1 MNRHQIRK
9 RSRNKN
15 PKSTFEQDYS
25 DVSPEVITLDSR
37 QKRKLREPCPVIDLE
52 DEDISIV
59 STNLTHSTPSLQS
72 HVSIHNKIKKKKQK
86 FVEEVCVI
94 ENELHIEP
102 PKKQTHVINI
112 EEKGKFST
120 KDKTNLI
127 APESITAISSPVSS
141 LNSEKSID
149 FESPSSVL
157 FPVASSSKTP
167 APNET
172 VIEPLMCTPLSV
184 SKTSPQ
190 SFILDQTPSNFMPYK
205 RSFQLPNLEEIHCIE
220 EKEKEK
226 VAEEIHCIEE
236 KEKVALS
243 QSVNKRVK
251 RRACRYALRSC
262 GPPLLCDIQT
272 NIAASRKELNRK
284 RSRKS
289 SQKNIRNSK
298 LSKIEGPISQCSDR
312 SKQLSRRSAMEASRE
327 LNNSS
332 SHDEGS
338 SNSLKSQSHEIQE
351 LDFIPIAPTP
361 KEVEEDLR
369 KFFRQNKRRKT
380 RKLPLRCLSKDSVST
395 TLTSVYSLEMELRK
409 QKRQASKERKKECK
423 KALVREKLKKQKVKN
438 KNLQGNVRQMT
449 ALMKKI
455 KSNIHHRLKLLL
467 DENLP
472 FRSGLKKFQLK
483 YLRDL
488 TSIRDDDYVAML
500 EGINKCESLFTKT
513 GMFHEITDW
522 ASKLYNMLNSIMNKK
537 NRKLPAHFKLKQKL
551 SLSKSKMEKLKP
563 TTRTQVAQDESR
575 KSKKLNSWTDEK
587 PKIHQMRDKQAFK
600 CRSRINEKA
609 CSSKKEP
616 YPANSTPNENARSR
630 DSSPDPSESL
640 NDFNWLTLD
649 AWRTDYEDIS
659 SDEMPASKPEIVPQI
674 PENVPV
680 AESSSTEDQLHRPR
694 SESESSCQEVP
705 VEPNSKI
712 IEVVSL
718 DEVEERDTHLS
729 TSPVSEQTLTNE
741 IEMEVIDQ
749 TLIHDAMSS
758 ALVRSKEASMLRTRP
773 RPDDDQLS
781 VSSEDSFSVDI
792 GTNIFVPG
800 GVSFKG
806 RRPIIIDGSNVA
818 IAHGISKRG
827 IRVFSSKGLEICAK
841 FFTKRGHK
849 VIIFVPLFRRSDHRT
864 LHPEILNKLSDR
876 GLITYTPSRRV
887 NQKLSVPYDDR
898 YIVQCAVALGGVIV
912 STDNF
917 RDLLQENPTWRSTIE
932 KRLLMFTFVGDML
945 IFPQDPLGRRGPKLD
960 EFLMFPR

>member
-52 DEDISIV
+52 DEDVSIV

-72 HVSIHNKIKKKKQK
+72 HVSIHNKIKKMKQK

-120 KDKTNLI
+120 KDKTNSI
-127 APESITAISSPVSS
+127 APKSITAISSPVSS

-226 VAEEIHCIEE
+226 VAEEIYCIEE

-251 RRACRYALRSC
+251 RRTCRYALRSC
-262 GPPLLCDIQT
+262 GPPQT

-284 RSRKS
+284 RSRK
-289 SQKNIRNSK
+289 
-298 LSKIEGPISQCSDR
+298 ESD
-312 SKQLSRRSAMEASRE
+312 
-327 LNNSS
+327 
-332 SHDEGS
+332 
-338 SNSLKSQSHEIQE
+338 SLKSQSHEIQE

-361 KEVEEDLR
+361 KEVEEDLC
-369 KFFRQNKRRKT
+369 KIFRQNKRRKT

-395 TLTSVYSLEMELRK
+395 TLRSAYSLEIEQRK

-500 EGINKCESLFTKT
+500 EGINKCKSLFKKT

-587 PKIHQMRDKQAFK
+587 PKIHQMRDKQAFE

-630 DSSPDPSESL
+630 DSSPDASESL

-649 AWRTDYEDIS
+649 AWRTDYEDLS
-659 SDEMPASKPEIVPQI
+659 SDEMPAST

-729 TSPVSEQTLTNE
+729 TSPVNEQTLTNE

-758 ALVRSKEASMLRTRP
+758 TLVRSKEASMLRTRP

-849 VIIFVPLFRRSDHRT
+849 VIIFVPLFRRSDHHT

-887 NQKLSVPYDDR
+887 NHKLSVPYDDR